1 MRTAPGI
8 FSSIS
13 EMFRPLS
20 IFTLLAVLLSIGSC
34 EEEEESIESKLEGTW
49 ELHESW
55 GWIPQPAPP
64 GNGTI
69 FVFTKKEYTFYRERK
84 LERQGK
90 YKIVRY
96 KSNLT
101 GEWTNRLILDPDSNV
116 VDWALMI
123 EVHRKFLAIEPD
135 AYDAGT
141 TIYARIK

>member
-1 MRTAPGI
+1 M
-8 FSSIS
+8 
-13 EMFRPLS
+13 
-20 IFTLLAVLLSIGSC
+20 GSC
-34 EEEEESIESKLEGTW
+34 EEEEESIESKLAGTW
-49 ELHESW
+49 ELRGSG

-69 FVFTKKEYTFYRERK
+69 LVFTKKEYTFYRDGK

-101 GEWTNRLILDPDSNV
+101 GKWTHRLILDPDSSG
-116 VDWALMI
+116 VDGLAVMI
-123 EVHRKFLAIEPD
+123 EVHRKYFTIDPD
-135 AYDAGT
+135 AYDVGA